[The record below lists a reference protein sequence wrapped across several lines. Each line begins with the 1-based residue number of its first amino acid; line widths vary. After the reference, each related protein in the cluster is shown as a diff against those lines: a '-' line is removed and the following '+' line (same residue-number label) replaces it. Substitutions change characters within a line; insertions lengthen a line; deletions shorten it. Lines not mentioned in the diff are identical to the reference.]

1 MLLGDDYAES
11 ADVLRALAPYVFAS
25 GFAPLLSVGVNYL
38 GEARRRVPIAIATV
52 LVNLVIDLI
61 LVPKIGIVGAAIG
74 TDVAFCLYVGAHLW
88 VFKRI
93 LPLRLAHLRPT
104 VLRATAAALAMA
116 GVLLAL
122 GTSDLTLAAWI
133 AGAIAAPLAFV
144 AVILGLGEFSRAEL
158 EPRAGR
164 GRLSSA
170 TIGRVNGADSD
181 SPLFFVG
188 MPRSGT
194 SVVFQALSA
203 HPQLAWLSQL
213 HGRWPRWLSSAAL
226 ARTADLGLAFRR
238 AKPRSDQA
246 YGRLE
251 RLKVGPDEAYGV
263 FERCC
268 GSKFTYGYLLDTEPT
283 ESESACLRR
292 TVTRVARF
300 QGKPRF
306 ATKITGPAR
315 IGFLSAAF
323 PEALFVHI
331 LRDPRAVV
339 ASLLRVGFWRD
350 TFRLR
355 EPAWEGGLEPNRSS
369 PSGNGTTASPAAL
382 AAVEWLA
389 VLRTARAEAEAL
401 PEARYHEIR
410 YEDFVADSAS
420 VLDEIIDFAALEPT
434 DRPERYLQERFPL
447 QDMNLQWRQGM
458 SPAGD
463 RDGDRDHAPAP
474 RRARLRALRRAPGD
488 ARRRRDRSD
497 RSRQARGPGLA

>member
-1 MLLGDDYAES
+1 MVDSS
-11 ADVLRALAPYVFAS
+11 A
-25 GFAPLLSVGVNYL
+25 
-38 GEARRRVPIAIATV
+38 
-52 LVNLVIDLI
+52 
-61 LVPKIGIVGAAIG
+61 
-74 TDVAFCLYVGAHLW
+74 
-88 VFKRI
+88 
-93 LPLRLAHLRPT
+93 
-104 VLRATAAALAMA
+104 
-116 GVLLAL
+116 
-122 GTSDLTLAAWI
+122 
-133 AGAIAAPLAFV
+133 
-144 AVILGLGEFSRAEL
+144 SRA
-158 EPRAGR
+158 
-164 GRLSSA
+164 SSA
-170 TIGRVNGADSD
+170 CVKSWDHPSRIGGVSDATSD

-315 IGFLSAAF
+315 IGFLGAAF

-355 EPAWEGGLEPNRSS
+355 EPAWEGGLDESELAELARYE
-369 PSGNGTTASPAAL
+369 GAPAAL
-382 AAVEWLA
+382 AAIEWCA
-389 VLRTARAEAEAL
+389 VLRTARAEAEAM

-434 DRPERYLQERFPL
+434 GRPQRYLQERFPL
-447 QDMNLQWRQGM
+447 QDMNLQWRRGM
-458 SPAGD
+458 SPEEIEMVTEIT
-463 RDGDRDHAPAP
+463 RP
-474 RRARLRALRRAPGD
+474 RLVELGYEP
-488 ARRRRDRSD
+488 
-497 RSRQARGPGLA
+497 